1 MAHLLNINCK
11 LLNEKEMKTKIA
23 TLLLLLFS
31 VFGFSQR
38 LLTDNYELY
47 LNDYQESQ
55 VSIAKGMYMTK
66 NKQYFYEGQIE
77 VTDLNT
83 KKTKLYSFYFSTWDK
98 GYKEFIVK
106 DKDFNDISP
115 SFTYEN
121 NETIKYTNDKGE
133 EIVAKLKDTSNT
145 DNAILSSML
154 VWLESLSK
162 EKS

>member
-1 MAHLLNINCK
+1 LKNK
-11 LLNEKEMKTKIA
+11 FQNEKDMKSKII
-23 TLLLLLFS
+23 TLLFIL
-31 VFGFSQR
+31 VTIVGFSQK
-38 LLTDNYELY
+38 LITDDYELY

-55 VSIAKGMYMTK
+55 VNIAKAMYMTK

-106 DKDFNDISP
+106 DKDFKDISP
-115 SFTYEN
+115 SFTYDN
-121 NETIKYTNDKGE
+121 NHNIKYTNENGE
-133 EIVAKLKDTSNT
+133 EVVTELKDTSNVE
-145 DNAILSSML
+145 NSILSSML

>member
-1 MAHLLNINCK
+1 
-11 LLNEKEMKTKIA
+11 MKTKTI
-23 TLLLLLFS
+23 TLLLMLVS
-31 VFGFSQR
+31 AMVFSQR
-38 LLTDNYELY
+38 LITDNYELY

-55 VSIAKGMYMTK
+55 VNISKGMYMTK

-106 DKDFNDISP
+106 DKDFKDISP
-115 SFTYEN
+115 SFTYN
-121 NETIKYTNDKGE
+121 DNQTIKYTNAKGE
-133 EIVAKLKDTSNT
+133 EVVAKLKDTSNL

-154 VWLESLSK
+154 VWLESLHK
-162 EKS
+162 EKT

>member
-1 MAHLLNINCK
+1 
-11 LLNEKEMKTKIA
+11 MKTKTI

-31 VFGFSQR
+31 VMVFSQR
-38 LLTDNYELY
+38 LITDNYELY

-55 VSIAKGMYMTK
+55 VNIAKGMYMTK

-106 DKDFNDISP
+106 DKDFKDISP
-115 SFTYEN
+115 SFTYN
-121 NETIKYTNDKGE
+121 DNQTIKYTNANGE
-133 EIVAKLKDTSNT
+133 EVVVKLKDTSNT

-154 VWLESLSK
+154 VWLESLPK
-162 EKS
+162 EKA

>member
-1 MAHLLNINCK
+1 
-11 LLNEKEMKTKIA
+11 MKTF
-23 TLLLLLFS
+23 TLLFLFIS
-31 VFGFSQR
+31 VVGFSQKIV
-38 LLTDNYELY
+38 TDDYELY

-106 DKDFNDISP
+106 DKDFKDISP
-115 SFTYEN
+115 SFTFEN
-121 NETIKYTNDKGE
+121 NQIIKYTNDKGE
-133 EIVAKLKDTSNT
+133 EVTSKLKDTSNL
-145 DNAILSSML
+145 DNAILSAML
-154 VWLESLSK
+154 VWLESLPK
-162 EKS
+162 EKPQE